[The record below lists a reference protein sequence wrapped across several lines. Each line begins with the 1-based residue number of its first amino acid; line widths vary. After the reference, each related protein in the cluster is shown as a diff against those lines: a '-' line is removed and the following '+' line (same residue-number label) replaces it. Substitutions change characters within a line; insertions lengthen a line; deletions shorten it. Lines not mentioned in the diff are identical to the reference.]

1 VGLIAACFN
10 ASVCNKPRSGKD
22 CAKSAGECHV
32 GLVIPNGRATD
43 EQPAKPGGPS
53 SQEVVGRYRADGLR
67 RWYTAAFAVAWLL
80 FGTVLFV
87 RHHQWWGLAFAAVWV
102 ALAATV
108 WVRPQMV
115 ISDQG
120 VRLGWRIIPWSQ
132 VVDVVAP
139 PSNGWKQQP
148 PELVLRDGR
157 RQPLPELTASQIDG
171 LRSLARKH
179 GSPLPPS
186 GGQIVP

>member
-1 VGLIAACFN
+1 M
-10 ASVCNKPRSGKD
+10 
-22 CAKSAGECHV
+22 
-32 GLVIPNGRATD
+32 IPNGRATD
-43 EQPAKPGGPS
+43 DQPAKPDGVA
-53 SQEVVGRYRADGLR
+53 SQEVVGRYRADDFR
-67 RWYTAAFAVAWLL
+67 RWHTAAFAVAWLL
-80 FGTVLFV
+80 LGTLQLVWK
-87 RHHQWWGLAFAAVWV
+87 HSWWGLAFAAAWA

-108 WVRPQMV
+108 WVLPQMV

-120 VRLGWRIIPWSQ
+120 VRLGWRFIPWSQ

-157 RQPLPELTASQIDG
+157 RQPLPELTAGQIDG

-179 GSPLPPS
+179 GSSIPPS
-186 GGQIVP
+186 GGQIVA